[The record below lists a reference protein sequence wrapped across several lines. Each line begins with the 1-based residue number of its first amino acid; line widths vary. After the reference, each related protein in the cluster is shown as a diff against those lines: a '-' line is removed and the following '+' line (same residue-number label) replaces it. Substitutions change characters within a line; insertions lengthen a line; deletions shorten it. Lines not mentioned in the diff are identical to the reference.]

1 MATRKKSKKNLVL
14 SGTTTIYKGEYGY
27 SMSVGSKKKD
37 SEEFANFYFNVN
49 FVKDIKEPRAKKG
62 DLIDIEIIDSFIGVY
77 EDKKGETHP
86 TIVIREYEEL

>member
-1 MATRKKSKKNLVL
+1 MATLKKSKKNLVL
-14 SGTTTIYKGEYGY
+14 SGTTTIYKGEFGF

-37 SEEFANFYFNVN
+37 SQEYANFYFNVN
-49 FVKDIKEPRAKKG
+49 FVNDIKEPRAKKG

-77 EDKKGETHP
+77 EDKKGNTHP